1 MKKRGAYTKGLISR
15 CTKYKDSDII
25 FTLLS
30 EESGIQ
36 NFIARGAKK
45 PSSKFSGHIEPIN
58 YIEIYYSGNSS
69 LPAVSQVQS
78 VNSFLNIKSDY
89 NLLMKAQYLVELSE
103 KFFSDD
109 TNYES
114 QLNRLIDTLNEL
126 PKTNHS
132 ELVVLVYEYELLKS
146 YGFGLRIFEC
156 SNCSVQLKKTSH
168 YFSVNNSGFYCDNC
182 LGEMKTNENMIKLS
196 VESQVIFRSIERR
209 NYENLSSLDLDN
221 ISISDLS
228 KILKESI
235 SNVLGVQLKSSRF
248 L

>member
-1 MKKRGAYTKGLISR
+1 MYVPGVLEA
-15 CTKYKDSDII
+15 
-25 FTLLS
+25 LL
-30 EESGIQ
+30 
-36 NFIARGAKK
+36 A
-45 PSSKFSGHIEPIN
+45 PTEPIVATSV
-58 YIEIYYSGNSS
+58 E
-69 LPAVSQVQS
+69 LPAAGSTFV
-78 VNSFLNIKSDY
+78 
-89 NLLMKAQYLVELSE
+89 A
-103 KFFSDD
+103 
-109 TNYES
+109 
-114 QLNRLIDTLNEL
+114 LNEL

-209 NYENLSSLDLDN
+209 NYKNLSSLDLDN

-228 KILKESI
+228 KILKLRRLDSI
-235 SNVLGVQLKSSRF
+235 TF
-248 L
+248 PW